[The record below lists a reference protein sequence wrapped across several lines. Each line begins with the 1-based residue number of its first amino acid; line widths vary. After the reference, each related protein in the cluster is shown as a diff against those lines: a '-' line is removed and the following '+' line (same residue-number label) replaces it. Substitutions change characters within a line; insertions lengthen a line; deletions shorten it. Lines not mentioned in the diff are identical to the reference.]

1 MSTAN
6 DIAMT
11 DIEKGLSIKLTEDN
25 DNIPAEKSLIEKDIE
40 KPEKPVNDDDGG
52 SWLDK
57 CLPRCIN
64 RNTPEDKDNIPE
76 KENLLEKGIEP
87 GNDDDDGGSCLD
99 KCLAYFINRNT
110 PVISTEDNDNISEK
124 EKEPLNDDDEGSCLD
139 KCLPNRINKHTP
151 VILGGLYVFCG
162 FLSDTFLAVLDVLLD
177 GLAAIEHFNI
187 CANAAILYYFCR
199 KNEEAD
205 IFFGSC
211 TLVLIFVPAMAAAI
225 VKGSLKEFAFHI
237 PLVQLYQHVRLQILI
252 KQYQMEWSYCEK
264 ALIIARRQR
273 KGLHREIA
281 ELQEDEKERQEKI
294 ESQIAELQENE
305 KKWKDKKEHSGKNL
319 AKRQSE
325 LQQFKLFE
333 AQGESYPQS
342 ILQFTAILKKGLV
355 NLKPSIIT
363 ISCLSSS
370 LLILL
375 LTMSGLMVSLPLRI
389 YNQEQVPF
397 KSLVL
402 QYIKIPLL
410 IALIIIP
417 RMFTL
422 CSFLSIFE
430 LSNSWLCIVIL
441 LVLVILYSI
450 IYLIL
455 LHKLLKKRK
464 VRIGPWYHP
473 LKHVSEEEF
482 KFFKQNFLTMLF
494 IPVDIGNPNE
504 SFYVFQN
511 IFTALLYILLSI
523 ITILLTTFRVCTTTQ
538 VTSPNEHSWRNI
550 YIYQIM
556 CSVQIAALLIG
567 IGAAYL
573 ICRIIKNCNL
583 PRMFLWACE
592 AGEDKDASEFLES
605 KKVDPSASDKDG
617 KTCLMW
623 ACQQGLDQTV
633 QSLLERLSLTDINKR
648 DEEGHTALMYAIEA
662 KQFKFVDRLLKI
674 PKIDVCYSKE
684 SGQTCLMWA
693 IEQDL
698 DQTAEKLLSVM
709 NIIDINKKDKSET
722 TAFMHAIRKNKKN
735 LTSIFSSM
743 EGIEVSDFEVT
754 DMKTGLILASQTN
767 FGQLVKKLLPNLNQ
781 ENFKTFT
788 DDHDHNIFMIACKN
802 NSDQVVS
809 ILLDAQTE
817 EWKLNLNEQDNE
829 GNTGFMLACSNNSD
843 KVVSILLEHHQ
854 NEAFKIDLPDK
865 NGYNPFM
872 NACKNN
878 CDKVVP
884 ILLEK
889 AEEHSIDLAKTDV
902 KGNNGFM
909 IACKHYSDKVVAIL
923 LEQNPMEDV
932 HKRNKSGMNGFML
945 ACENNSSD
953 KVLKMMFDKNSTFQF
968 DFNAIDC
975 NGRSGFILAAINKR
989 EVAVDCILANYQNH
1003 KINIKYKN
1011 EKKGY
1016 SGLDY
1021 VRQNWPKK
1029 TLPK

>member
-1 MSTAN
+1 
-6 DIAMT
+6 
-11 DIEKGLSIKLTEDN
+11 
-25 DNIPAEKSLIEKDIE
+25 
-40 KPEKPVNDDDGG
+40 
-52 SWLDK
+52 
-57 CLPRCIN
+57 
-64 RNTPEDKDNIPE
+64 
-76 KENLLEKGIEP
+76 
-87 GNDDDDGGSCLD
+87 
-99 KCLAYFINRNT
+99 
-110 PVISTEDNDNISEK
+110 
-124 EKEPLNDDDEGSCLD
+124 
-139 KCLPNRINKHTP
+139 
-151 VILGGLYVFCG
+151 
-162 FLSDTFLAVLDVLLD
+162 
-177 GLAAIEHFNI
+177 
-187 CANAAILYYFCR
+187 
-199 KNEEAD
+199 
-205 IFFGSC
+205 
-211 TLVLIFVPAMAAAI
+211 
-225 VKGSLKEFAFHI
+225 
-237 PLVQLYQHVRLQILI
+237 
-252 KQYQMEWSYCEK
+252 MEWSYYEK
-264 ALIIARRQR
+264 DLIIARRQR

-281 ELQEDEKERQEKI
+281 ELQDEDEKERQEKI

-305 KKWKDKKEHSGKNL
+305 KKWKEKKELSGKNL
-319 AKRQSE
+319 AERQSE

-375 LTMSGLMVSLPLRI
+375 WTMSGLMVSLPLRI
-389 YNQEQVPF
+389 YNQEQVEQVPF
-397 KSLVL
+397 KSFVL

-455 LHKLLKKRK
+455 LHKRK

-473 LKHVSEEEF
+473 LKHESEEEF

-592 AGEDKDASEFLES
+592 AGEGKDASEFLES

-623 ACQQGLDQTV
+623 ACQQGHQSMPTV

-648 DEEGHTALMYAIEA
+648 DEKGHTALMYAIEA
-662 KQFKFVDRLLKI
+662 KQFEFVDRLLKI
-674 PKIDVCYSKE
+674 PNIDVCYSKE

-709 NIIDINKKDKSET
+709 SIIDINKKDKSET
-722 TAFMHAIRKNKKN
+722 TAFMHAIRKNN
-735 LTSIFSSM
+735 IFLTSIFSSM
-743 EGIEVSDFEVT
+743 EGIEVSDFEAT

-802 NSDQVVS
+802 NSDQLPTGRQLVS
-809 ILLDAQTE
+809 NCRNFLAPTIKNCSSEVDRSSPDMQLVQTI
-817 EWKLNLNEQDNE
+817 
-829 GNTGFMLACSNNSD
+829 
-843 KVVSILLEHHQ
+843 V
-854 NEAFKIDLPDK
+854 
-865 NGYNPFM
+865 
-872 NACKNN
+872 
-878 CDKVVP
+878 
-884 ILLEK
+884 
-889 AEEHSIDLAKTDV
+889 
-902 KGNNGFM
+902 
-909 IACKHYSDKVVAIL
+909 
-923 LEQNPMEDV
+923 
-932 HKRNKSGMNGFML
+932 
-945 ACENNSSD
+945 
-953 KVLKMMFDKNSTFQF
+953 
-968 DFNAIDC
+968 
-975 NGRSGFILAAINKR
+975 
-989 EVAVDCILANYQNH
+989 
-1003 KINIKYKN
+1003 
-1011 EKKGY
+1011 
-1016 SGLDY
+1016 
-1021 VRQNWPKK
+1021 
-1029 TLPK
+1029 